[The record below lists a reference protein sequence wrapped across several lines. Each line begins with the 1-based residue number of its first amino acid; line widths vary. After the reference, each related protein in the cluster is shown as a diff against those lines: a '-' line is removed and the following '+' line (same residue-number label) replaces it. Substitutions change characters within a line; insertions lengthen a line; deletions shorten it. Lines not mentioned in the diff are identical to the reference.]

1 VRPLVLALVA
11 VATIVVADVTP
22 LLANSLQ
29 IQPTIYRDI
38 SLAKGEKKKGFVD
51 VANPSA
57 EKQVV
62 IMSVQGFRQIDDSGS
77 LTFFDD
83 KQIAEGLLLDLE
95 EFELGPREAARVYFL
110 LDGTKLPSGDV
121 FAGVFASNKPSEVA
135 AGSQQAVRVGTLF
148 VISNGTPASHE
159 ADVTRLQVSPVQFGD
174 RISATIDV
182 KNTAG
187 EGASTG
193 FFPEVAV
200 ATKPYGEKTVD
211 GPLLFAGR
219 TRTIDYSVPGNY
231 FGPIL
236 VSAKVGSS
244 EKSSLIFAI
253 TGYWR
258 WLSFVLLATVILA
271 VLIRQ
276 LRTLRNTAPKD

>member
-1 VRPLVLALVA
+1 MRRLLLALVA
-11 VATIVVADVTP
+11 IVAVVVSDASP

-57 EKQVV
+57 ETQTVV
-62 IMSVQGFRQIDDSGS
+62 MSVQGFRQIDDSGS

-83 KQIAEGLLLDLE
+83 KQVSAGLLLDLD
-95 EFELGPREAARVYFL
+95 EFELGPREAVRVYFL
-110 LDGTKLPSGDV
+110 LDGSKLPSGDV
-121 FAGVFASNKPSEVA
+121 FASIFAANKPASVP

-159 ADVTRLQVSPVQFGD
+159 ADVTRLGASPLQVGD

-182 KNTAG
+182 KNTAD
-187 EGASTG
+187 EGATTG
-193 FFPEVAV
+193 FFPKVTV
-200 ATKPYGEKTVD
+200 ATRPYGEKIVD

-236 VSAKVGSS
+236 ISAKVGSS
-244 EKSSLIFAI
+244 EKSTLIFAV

-258 WLSFVLLATVILA
+258 WLSFVLLAVLLA
-271 VLIRQ
+271 VALVAQIR
-276 LRTLRNTAPKD
+276 KVHHHSS

>member
-1 VRPLVLALVA
+1 MAILAVVVSDASPLF
-11 VATIVVADVTP
+11 
-22 LLANSLQ
+22 ANSLQ

-51 VANPSA
+51 VSNPSA
-57 EKQVV
+57 SPQIVT
-62 IMSVQGFRQIDDSGS
+62 MTVQGFRQIDDSGS

-83 KQIAEGLLLDLE
+83 QQIAAGLLLDLD

-110 LDGTKLPSGDV
+110 INGTNLPTGDV
-121 FAGVFASNKPSEVA
+121 FASIFASNKPAEVA
-135 AGSQQAVRVGTLF
+135 AGSAQAVRVGTLF

-159 ADVTRLQVSPVQFGD
+159 AEVAALSASPIQIGN

-182 KNTAG
+182 KNTAN
-187 EGASTG
+187 EGAATG
-193 FFPEVAV
+193 FFPKITV

-211 GPLLFAGR
+211 APLLFAGR
-219 TRTIDYSVPGNY
+219 TRTVDYSVPGNY

-236 VSAKVGSS
+236 VSAKVGTS
-244 EKSSLIFAI
+244 EKTSLIFAI

-258 WLSFVLLATVILA
+258 WLSFVVLAALIAA
-271 VLIRQ
+271 VLILQIRK
-276 LRTLRNTAPKD
+276 LRRLSSQP